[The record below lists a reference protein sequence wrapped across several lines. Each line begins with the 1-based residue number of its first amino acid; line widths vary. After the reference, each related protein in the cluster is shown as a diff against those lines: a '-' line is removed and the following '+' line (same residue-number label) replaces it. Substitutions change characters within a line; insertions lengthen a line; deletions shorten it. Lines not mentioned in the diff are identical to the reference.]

1 MALDCSGNTTGPAFE
16 ATQEF
21 LITYFLTFVCVILF
35 VVPFKVH
42 FTHISRTLFQ
52 LHILTG
58 IFVQLFP
65 VGNIILRLYQAAR
78 ECRHFQVPV
87 PKTQD
92 HKCVKDQQ
100 RPLAVPLP
108 KDKYLEEAQS
118 RQTLVIEV
126 GPSLP
131 TPSSIN
137 QPK

>member
-1 MALDCSGNTTGPAFE
+1 MAPDCSGNRTGLAFE

-21 LITYFLTFVCVILF
+21 FITYFLTFVCVILF

-42 FTHISRTLFQ
+42 FAHISRTLFQ

-58 IFVQLFP
+58 IFVQLFC
-65 VGNIILRLYQAAR
+65 VGNIILRLHRAAC
-78 ECRHFQVPV
+78 ECGHFQAPV

-92 HKCVKDQQ
+92 RKHTKDQQ

-118 RQTLVIEV
+118 RQTLVIED

-131 TPSSIN
+131 TPLSIDE
-137 QPK
+137 PE